1 MKIGI
6 NENLIFNNGYISIL
20 LNNNGKVLF
29 VDFIEKMKDFNIL
42 EINEYNRLTNYCQV
56 SFNKP
61 QPQA

>member
-42 EINEYNRLTNYCQV
+42 EINEYGEYNLLCLF
-56 SFNKP
+56 FNNGYI
-61 QPQA
+61 Q